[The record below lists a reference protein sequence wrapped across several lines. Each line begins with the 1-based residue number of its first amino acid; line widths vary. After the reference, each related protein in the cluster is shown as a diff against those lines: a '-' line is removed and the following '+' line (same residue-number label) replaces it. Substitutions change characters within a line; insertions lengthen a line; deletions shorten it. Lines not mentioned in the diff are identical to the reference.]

1 MPNYEDE
8 YTEEE
13 MEQERIDA
21 AADYFDGRRDDCD
34 DDE

>member
-21 AADYFDGRRDDCD
+21 AADYFAELVCD
-34 DDE
+34 DDEE